1 MINHTLSLLAVIGFI
16 MKRTTLYSRHI
27 EPTPEKP
34 EGDLALPASTQPAS
48 AVSAEPPRYQ
58 RLKERLIV
66 LTIGILMGG
75 LALYAAKHSGP
86 SQPTLTQEHIDA
98 AVLLTLATKD
108 LPSRAARAS
117 AAIAPSVVRIRTD
130 VLSSSG
136 GTQISDNALGVGTGV
151 VIKEDGTILT
161 NLHVVA
167 NAPRLIVTFAD
178 GMEHKKIRISPF

>member
-1 MINHTLSLLAVIGFI
+1 

-34 EGDLALPASTQPAS
+34 EGDLVLPASAQPAS
-48 AVSAEPPRYQ
+48 VGSTEPPRHQ
-58 RLKERLIV
+58 RLKERLVV
-66 LTIGILMGG
+66 LTIGILIGG
-75 LALYAAKHSGP
+75 LTLYVSKHTGP

-98 AVLLTLATKD
+98 AVLHTLATKD

-130 VLSSSG
+130 VLSPSG

-151 VIKEDGTILT
+151 VIKWNDSDKPSCSCERTQTCRDLCRWDGIASRDRVSTK
-161 NLHVVA
+161 
-167 NAPRLIVTFAD
+167 R
-178 GMEHKKIRISPF
+178 